1 MSNFIQALQF
11 VFAFLPSWVWIAFS
25 VIFAFILVMFIL
37 KIIAAILDALPFV

>member
-25 VIFAFILVMFIL
+25 VIFSFILVMFIL
-37 KIIAAILDALPFV
+37 KIIASILDALPFV